1 MEFVNGPLAYAD
13 AVSIIRPKVLVT
25 GATGFLG
32 GYTVAELRESGH
44 EVLAS
49 GRDRTKLD
57 RLRVETIAAPLSEL
71 PDAALAGVDAIVH
84 CAALSSPWGRWSQFA
99 HANVEGTAAVAE
111 AARRHHIPRVV
122 FISSPSIYS
131 TAADRLNISEDEVD
145 GSNPL
150 NHYIAS
156 KLEAERVLRA
166 AHADG
171 ELPELVILRPRGLV
185 GAGDP
190 SLAPR
195 LLDVHRRI
203 GVPLFRDGRNLVDL
217 TAVENVAFA
226 IRLALGHPDAHGQA
240 YNITNG
246 DPRPF
251 RELLDL
257 LFGLLGETPRYRRV
271 STRVLYPLAGALE
284 RICAALPGK
293 PEPPLTRYTLTT
305 IAYSQTLDITRAKND
320 LGYAP
325 RVSLDDALAAFA
337 ATRGAA

>member
-1 MEFVNGPLAYAD
+1 MGSSQNWSSSAREGWSGQATR
-13 AVSIIRPKVLVT
+13 VS
-25 GATGFLG
+25 
-32 GYTVAELRESGH
+32 
-44 EVLAS
+44 
-49 GRDRTKLD
+49 
-57 RLRVETIAAPLSEL
+57 
-71 PDAALAGVDAIVH
+71 
-84 CAALSSPWGRWSQFA
+84 
-99 HANVEGTAAVAE
+99 
-111 AARRHHIPRVV
+111 RRGC
-122 FISSPSIYS
+122 STS
-131 TAADRLNISEDEVD
+131 TAAS
-145 GSNPL
+145 GSPC
-150 NHYIAS
+150 S
-156 KLEAERVLRA
+156 
-166 AHADG
+166 G
-171 ELPELVILRPRGLV
+171 
-185 GAGDP
+185 
-190 SLAPR
+190 
-195 LLDVHRRI
+195 
-203 GVPLFRDGRNLVDL
+203 DGRNLVDL
-217 TAVENVAFA
+217 TAVENVALA